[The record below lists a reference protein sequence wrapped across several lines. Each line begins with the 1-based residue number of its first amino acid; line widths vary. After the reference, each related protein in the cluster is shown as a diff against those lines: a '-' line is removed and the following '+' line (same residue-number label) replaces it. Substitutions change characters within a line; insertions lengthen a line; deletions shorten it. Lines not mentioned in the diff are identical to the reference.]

1 MILSFEE
8 ITNRSSLSH
17 EMNDNSKLKCVSA
30 VNGTDDREA
39 RSKFWIAAYTK
50 PRFEKKT
57 ASELTKLGVE
67 TYVAT
72 QFQIRQWSDRKKEI
86 EIIVIPSIVFARV
99 FNQQLNT
106 ILFHRNILKVITKPG
121 EKKAAKIPSIEI
133 DKLKFILGQTD
144 TPVLFDP
151 NIISVHDTVRVVRGP
166 LAGLK
171 GEVVNCNNGTSE
183 LIVQI
188 DLLGGARMTVD
199 KIELELMK

>member
-1 MILSFEE
+1 
-8 ITNRSSLSH
+8 
-17 EMNDNSKLKCVSA
+17 MNDDLNPHGVSP
-30 VNGTDDREA
+30 VYGTDDREA
-39 RSKFWIAAYTK
+39 HSKFWIAAYTK
-50 PRFEKKT
+50 PRSEKKT
-57 ASELTKLGVE
+57 ASELTKLGIE

-72 QFQIRQWSDRKKEI
+72 QSQIHQWRDRKKKI
-86 EIIVIPSIVFARV
+86 EIVVIPSIVFARV
-99 FNQQLNT
+99 LEKQINT

-121 EKKAAKIPSIEI
+121 EKKAAKVPSIEI

-151 NIISVHDTVRVVRGP
+151 DIISVHDTVRVVRGP

-188 DLLGGARMTVD
+188 DLLGGARITVD
-199 KIELELMK
+199 KIELELI